1 LAEYLGTEGNNS
13 ATKTNAEME
22 QKIETILNEPVQR
35 SFNRNNLDLTSVLRT
50 VLDYY
55 ESSFRH
61 PCLSMKYD
69 ILRSTIYLANALF
82 DSKSQYESLMNKI
95 ESFEWFKTTLMNQ
108 EDTNSD
114 LIDDAMLSLVIYAET
129 LCLCCLKSTR
139 TDEISISNKDLDKLN
154 SLFEMGFKS
163 NSTSVKIAT
172 VHGLTY
178 WLELIALGYLHYNLD
193 VKIITNHLCKQV
205 NQLKDIS
212 VFSIANSRYISA
224 LWSAA
229 FYAIENCL
237 DSFKDAQSFVGGFIK
252 QTYNMLNDPN
262 TPYFLFYQMYMG
274 LERLLLTSMIPSFE
288 VNTIQRLFASK
299 FYDEQRSLCLTS
311 LIITSLYASNQ
322 NKSLNYWI
330 NIIEPL
336 KTKNL
341 SSSTSRVTIA
351 NSESNFSLNENMN
364 SNNSSNYDIVQ
375 NDKSSQIIGYPQIL
389 ELNAYPD
396 LQANLL
402 RVLEIATTFLDKM
415 KSSQTVKEASLYASI
430 LPKLLC
436 DFLPPHD
443 LLNKVITE
451 FLNSSQHPYPEA
463 VAFVLYKCF
472 DLLQEK
478 GLQPQIDEWC
488 LLSLSNFLQR
498 SNIHES
504 IWLTSC
510 LLISSRRNCWL
521 KSTFPFLLNR
531 YCSLDSIDRTIF
543 FMAVVDF
550 KKQFADKATIN
561 AIHSAFSS
569 VAKPDTPFKEILD
582 LIERID

>member
-1 LAEYLGTEGNNS
+1 LKLTEYFGQDS
-13 ATKTNAEME
+13 TKTNAQME
-22 QKIETILNEPVQR
+22 ETIESILNEPVQR
-35 SFNRNNLDLTSVLRT
+35 SSNRNNLDLTSVLRT

-61 PCLSMKYD
+61 PCLSVKYE

-82 DSKSQYESLMNKI
+82 DSKTQYESLMNKI
-95 ESFEWFKTTLMNQ
+95 ESFEWFKNTLMNQ
-108 EDTNSD
+108 EETSSD
-114 LIDDAMLSLVIYAET
+114 LLDDSTLALVIYAET
-129 LCLCCLKSTR
+129 MSLCCLKSTR
-139 TDEISISNKDLDKLN
+139 TDEIPISNKDLDKLN

-163 NSTSVKIAT
+163 NSTSVRIAT

-178 WLELIALGYLHYNLD
+178 WLELIALGYLNYNLD
-193 VKIITNHLCKQV
+193 AKIITNHLCKQV
-205 NQLKDIS
+205 NQMKEIS
-212 VFSIANSRYISA
+212 VLSIANSRYISA

-288 VNTIQRLFASK
+288 VNTIQRLFSSK
-299 FYDEQRSLCLTS
+299 FYDEQRALCLTS
-311 LIITSLYASNQ
+311 LIITSLYASSR
-322 NKSLNYWI
+322 NKNLNYWI

-336 KTKNL
+336 KSKNL
-341 SSSTSRVTIA
+341 SSSTSRATMA
-351 NSESNFSLNENMN
+351 NSESSFSLNENN
-364 SNNSSNYDIVQ
+364 HSNNSSNYDIAQ
-375 NDKSSQIIGYPQIL
+375 SDKSQTIGYPQIL
-389 ELNAYPD
+389 ELTAYPD

-402 RVLEIATTFLDKM
+402 RVLEVATTFLDKM
-415 KSSQTVKEASLYASI
+415 KSSQTTREASLYASI

-443 LLNKVITE
+443 LLNKMITE

-463 VAFVLYKCF
+463 VAYVLYKCF

-498 SNIHES
+498 SNINES

-510 LLISSRRNCWL
+510 LLISSSKNVWL

-531 YCSLDSIDRTIF
+531 YCSLDSIDRSVF
-543 FMAVVDF
+543 FMAVVEF
-550 KKQFADKATIN
+550 KKQFTDKTTIL
-561 AIHSAFSS
+561 AIHSAFSA
-569 VAKPDTPFKEILD
+569 VAKPDTPFKEVLD
-582 LIERID
+582 LIERIE